1 MPQNFNVI
9 IADTT
14 CFILLDKIGE
24 MDLLKVL
31 WGRIA
36 TTPVIAAEFGS
47 PLPDWIDII
56 PVQDALLQ
64 NALQIEVDAGEAS
77 AIALATELAP
87 ALLILDDLEARRLA
101 KQLSLNFTGTLGVL
115 LRAKKSGHIPL
126 IKPIMGKI
134 QNTNFRVSHKLY
146 AELLI
151 EAGEAF

>member
-24 MDLLKVL
+24 MDLLRTV
-31 WGRIA
+31 WGRIT
-36 TTPVIAAEFGS
+36 TTPVIATEFGS

-56 PVQDALLQ
+56 PVQDVLLQ

-101 KQLSLNFTGTLGVL
+101 KQLNLNFTGTLGL
-115 LRAKKSGHIPL
+115 ILRAKKSGHIPL
-126 IKPIMGKI
+126 IKPIMEKI
-134 QNTNFRVSHKLY
+134 QSTNFRISHKLY
-146 AELLI
+146 TELLI
-151 EAGEAF
+151 QAEEVF